1 MAQTT
6 KSLVRRQAHDITL
19 AQHIHYACLVFHNLT
34 GTNTPTIT
42 PIPSLDPKPQLKE
55 ALKKNCCAD
64 NKMLCSC
71 GGNN

>member
-19 AQHIHYACLVFHNLT
+19 AQHIHYACLLFHDLT

-42 PIPSLDPKPQLKE
+42 PSPSLDPKPQLEE
-55 ALKKNCCAD
+55 ALTKL
-64 NKMLCSC
+64 LC
-71 GGNN
+71 